1 MAAGTLLIE
10 LMTLQIAIKL
20 TLQVSDLQPMTLQVA
35 CRYRRRGY
43 HVATVVVAQINVQQ
57 RPKGSMF
64 KHELYSIKHKIQL
77 LDQSNLTETK
87 AWS

>member
-1 MAAGTLLIE
+1 MSD
-10 LMTLQIAIKL
+10 QIQL
-20 TLQVSDLQPMTLQVA
+20 MTLQVA
-35 CRYRRRGY
+35 CRYRSRGY
-43 HVATVVVAQINVQQ
+43 HKATVVVAQINVQL

-64 KHELYSIKHKIQL
+64 KHELYSIKQKIQL